1 MLAQYLVSIE
11 NNNGC
16 TPRNQG
22 EEIHGTELA
31 EYSRHLISKVEGK
44 SRQLLS
50 P

>member
-31 EYSRHLISKVEGK
+31 EYSRQATIVAVT
-44 SRQLLS
+44 SRQFG
-50 P
+50 